1 VETDRELLDY
11 LREHRWALV
20 EFLMRL
26 ALVESPSSE
35 PERQREVLSILSGA
49 LGELDSWCVAFRV
62 A

>member
-1 VETDRELLDY
+1 VVAMFIALGLNP
-11 LREHRWALV
+11 LV

-49 LGELDSWCVAFRV
+49 LGKLDSWCVAFRV